1 MIDIDNPVTYPIDI
15 KEWIITMKPYFL
27 KKIPLNSYEHDYEI
41 IHQLNDMRIEE
52 QEFIQNYIQLNR
64 ETEFTMWHNA
74 RVDSKESYLKNGIL
88 SFNGDIQQAQDRI
101 SKVLEKAGINI
112 QERLILLDKIKYF
125 WKRDGNTRTNAV
137 HFFLSRSQI
146 HDPQLM
152 EFSTNLGG
160 ECVRWGLHSI
170 NPKLYRQEPY
180 KRLWICGVPC
190 SIKFKSKLKY
200 LYRSAQEHIVRE
212 IAYYFIMD
220 CIYNLSY
227 VPEDTGHRIGNVPA
241 EDILCIEE
249 IQNFIEEQEVFEE
262 YQNFYDELK

>member
-41 IHQLNDMRIEE
+41 VHQLYDMRIEE
-52 QEFIQNYIQLNR
+52 QEFIQKYIQLNR

-112 QERLILLDKIKYF
+112 QERLILLDKIKYY

-152 EFSTNLGG
+152 EFSANLGG
-160 ECVRWGLHSI
+160 ECVRWGLHS
-170 NPKLYRQEPY
+170 PLSKGAYRWP
-180 KRLWICGVPC
+180 
-190 SIKFKSKLKY
+190 SIY
-200 LYRSAQEHIVRE
+200 
-212 IAYYFIMD
+212 
-220 CIYNLSY
+220 
-227 VPEDTGHRIGNVPA
+227 GHG
-241 EDILCIEE
+241 
-249 IQNFIEEQEVFEE
+249 
-262 YQNFYDELK
+262 KGKM